1 MQLNHGGRSRAGGF
15 TLVELMIS
23 IVIGMIVISAV
34 LGLVFANLQ
43 NTTIVTRGI
52 RATQESRALTEIL
65 TRELLRSGYNGDGM
79 TKIGS
84 GSTSTTF
91 TGITITAG
99 PSCPNSGTNCCIKY
113 AYDADGSGTPTL
125 GDFRMFSR
133 DVVNGRGVVR
143 YGQQWATA
151 AAVDCAGGSVITS
164 DDINVADFRFR
175 KATAG
180 TTAITSAS
188 DDACFVPKP
197 STVVTLPSI
206 PVGDIYFAMNLN
218 TTLDR
223 NTSTSR
229 RTDGVITLR

>member
-1 MQLNHGGRSRAGGF
+1 MQLRHDSRSRGF

-43 NTTIVTRGI
+43 NTTTVTRGI
-52 RATQESRALTEIL
+52 RATQESRALTQIL
-65 TRELLRSGYNGDGM
+65 TRELLRSGYDGNGM

-84 GSTSTTF
+84 GSNPSTF
-91 TGITITAG
+91 NSITITAG

-113 AYDADGSGTPTL
+113 AYDANGDGVAGT
-125 GDFRMFSR
+125 GEFRMFSR
-133 DVVNGRGVVR
+133 DVSNGHGVVR
-143 YGQQWATA
+143 YGQFDSTG
-151 AAVDCAGGSVITS
+151 AVDCAGGSIITS
-164 DDINVADFRFR
+164 DDINVRDFRFR

-197 STVVTLPSI
+197 SPAVTLPNI
-206 PVGDIYFAMNLN
+206 PVGDIYFAMNMS

-223 NTSTSR
+223 NGSSSR
-229 RTDGVITLR
+229 RTDGVVTLR